1 MAISHLQFNR
11 STYHG
16 SLLAQ
21 GLALE
26 TAREQLIKARD
37 VMLTMIDGGDAS
49 NVANFDEVVRKFGV
63 EGWVADNAP
72 TTAQRTTAKA
82 IYDELSSAIS
92 KITTDGSVSSVQA
105 ALLQLFNKLR

>member
-11 STYHG
+11 GTYHG
-16 SLLAQ
+16 NLLAQ

-37 VMLTMIDGGDAS
+37 CMQTMINGDGSAI
-49 NVANFDEVVRKFGV
+49 AHFDEVVKRFGV
-63 EGWVADNAP
+63 EGWSISDAITDP
-72 TTAQRTTAKA
+72 MRTTAKG
-82 IYDELSSAIS
+82 IWDELNSALS
-92 KITTDGSVSSVQA
+92 KITTDSSVSSVQS